1 VSRGAVGRRRS
12 VVLLHEPAES
22 PHRDFEGVEVES
34 GNGRV
39 VLGNV
44 DVSPTAQ
51 RTNRPLPVAQYAI
64 AAVVEGKLRGVA
76 KDLGGSTSFEVP
88 AVSSGDARVLVVAS
102 SHFLT
107 NPFARPCMGRYPS
120 IIFHAAYMD
129 VL

>member
-1 VSRGAVGRRRS
+1 
-12 VVLLHEPAES
+12 
-22 PHRDFEGVEVES
+22 
-34 GNGRV
+34 
-39 VLGNV
+39 
-44 DVSPTAQ
+44 
-51 RTNRPLPVAQYAI
+51 VAQYAI